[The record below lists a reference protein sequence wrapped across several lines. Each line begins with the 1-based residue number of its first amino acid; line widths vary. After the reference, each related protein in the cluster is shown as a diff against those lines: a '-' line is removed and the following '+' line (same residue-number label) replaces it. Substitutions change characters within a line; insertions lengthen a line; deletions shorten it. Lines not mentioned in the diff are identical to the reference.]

1 LSGKNVVIKLEPVE
15 GNEHTL
21 HHEYRVYTMLS
32 GGTGIPCVNW
42 LGMEAGFYAMA
53 VEQLGP
59 SLEDLFIHSRFDFTV
74 KTVSLLA
81 RQLVSYL
88 F

>member
-1 LSGKNVVIKLEPVE
+1 
-15 GNEHTL
+15 
-21 HHEYRVYTMLS
+21 
-32 GGTGIPCVNW
+32 
-42 LGMEAGFYAMA
+42 MEAGFYAMA